1 MRFPRECF
9 CVLGDTGIVFVKGTR
24 CVGFRVSTYGGFV
37 LWRAYLLG
45 FSFFS
50 GCKKL
55 QACAVS
61 GLGWHNVNDFGA
73 CLVFLGGLE

>member
-1 MRFPRECF
+1 M
-9 CVLGDTGIVFVKGTR
+9 KGTR

-45 FSFFS
+45 FSFFQ
-50 GCKKL
+50 GANKNL

-61 GLGWHNVNDFGA
+61 GLGLHKVNDFGA